1 MEVPHVVVEGLE
13 RDEGEGVAVGAVEV
27 GGGLHAEAHG
37 LRHLLVASAK
47 PNEREPKEVA
57 ETSAMMRVRLRE
69 QALRSQWASSEP
81 HTICAVQ

>member
-37 LRHLLVASAK
+37 LRHLRGIS
-47 PNEREPKEVA
+47 
-57 ETSAMMRVRLRE
+57 
-69 QALRSQWASSEP
+69 
-81 HTICAVQ
+81 